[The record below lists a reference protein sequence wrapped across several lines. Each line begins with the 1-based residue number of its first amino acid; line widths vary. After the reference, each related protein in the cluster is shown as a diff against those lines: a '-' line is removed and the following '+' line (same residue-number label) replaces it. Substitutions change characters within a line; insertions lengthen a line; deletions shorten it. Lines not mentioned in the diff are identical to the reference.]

1 MVSETGQLSSTPWR
15 RSPAQVAASLGE
27 WARYFRKDHQATV
40 TDVRTPDSGMANDT
54 MMFRLDGEELIARLA
69 PSPESPYPTFPT
81 FDLAF
86 QRRVIELVRDRTR
99 VPVPEIVHLEESDS
113 WLGSPFLVTRAV
125 EGVVPSDNPPYL
137 LDPSG
142 WFLRGTP
149 SEWNR
154 FEASTIA
161 VMAQLHTIDDND
173 DATAFLRFDQPGKTA
188 LEQLLGF
195 LRYYYDWGR
204 EGLSVPVLERAIE
217 VLTTTLPS
225 NDRTVLNWGD
235 ARPGN
240 IIYWDFEPVA
250 VLDWEMAGLGPP
262 EVDLAWTTFFQRF
275 FASMAEQFGLPPVP
289 SMFKRD
295 EVKALYERLSG
306 KPLDDLAWYEALS
319 GLRFGIILLRM
330 NLRSVEYGMQ
340 QPCDDP
346 NDMVM
351 FAPLLNRL
359 IDEL

>member
-1 MVSETGQLSSTPWR
+1 MSEAGQLSSTPWR
-15 RSPAQVAASLGE
+15 RSAGQVAASLE
-27 WARYFRKDHQATV
+27 QWARHFRKDDRVTV

-69 PSPESPYPTFPT
+69 PAQGSAYPTFPT
-81 FDLAF
+81 FDLSF
-86 QRRVIELVRDRTR
+86 QRRVIELVRDRTQ

-142 WFLRGTP
+142 WFLQGTP
-149 SEWNR
+149 SDWSRLEH
-154 FEASTIA
+154 STIA
-161 VMAQLHTIDDND
+161 VMAQLHTIDGND
-173 DATAFLRFDQPGKTA
+173 EASAFLRFDQPGKTA

-195 LRYYYDWGR
+195 VRYYYDWAR
-204 EGLSVPVLERAIE
+204 EDISVPVLERALD
-217 VLTTTLPS
+217 VLTATLPH

-240 IIYWDFEPVA
+240 IIFRDFEPVA
-250 VLDWEMAGLGPP
+250 VLDWEMAGLGTP
-262 EVDLAWTTFFQRF
+262 EVDLSWTTFFQRF
-275 FASMAEQFGLPPVP
+275 FGSMAEQYGLPPVP

-295 EVKALYERLSG
+295 EVKALYESLSEQTI
-306 KPLDDLAWYEALS
+306 DDLAWYEALS

-330 NLRSVEYGMQ
+330 HLRSVKYGMQ
-340 QPCDDP
+340 EPCDDP

-351 FAPLLNRL
+351 FAPLLDHL
-359 IDEL
+359 IGEL